1 MFNWILLKIDMGF
14 LEVYYFNFLRV
25 KKKCKYNS

>member
-14 LEVYYFNFLRV
+14 LEVDYFNFPCLV
-25 KKKCKYNS
+25 LIFSFD